1 MQKDNGNLRFSQK
14 HICIP
19 SLGSSTRDPKF
30 LYVLRADGEE
40 SKCLII
46 ANLEAVLNTATT
58 FLLNVSLDARPIVI
72 PIVSCVISFPLLA
85 FAIIC
90 ALKHRAQ
97 RHRRREHIRRLKAG
111 VRAVTLEIPGFR
123 ERPFLSRESS
133 SDISPK
139 TGNKSEIE
147 SESPS
152 GIIFSRRATK
162 NTHHQVKF
170 LTTSAVLHVPRRT
183 SHNGRLKRGL
193 KAEVTF
199 REEPSF
205 IENSAEFSEELRE
218 MTYR

>member
-1 MQKDNGNLRFSQK
+1 MMSIDSTVNTTMHFTTTALPDATVFHDDATKFNLPF
-14 HICIP
+14 
-19 SLGSSTRDPKF
+19 PKP
-30 LYVLRADGEE
+30 
-40 SKCLII
+40 
-46 ANLEAVLNTATT
+46 T
-58 FLLNVSLDARPIVI
+58 VSLDARPIVI